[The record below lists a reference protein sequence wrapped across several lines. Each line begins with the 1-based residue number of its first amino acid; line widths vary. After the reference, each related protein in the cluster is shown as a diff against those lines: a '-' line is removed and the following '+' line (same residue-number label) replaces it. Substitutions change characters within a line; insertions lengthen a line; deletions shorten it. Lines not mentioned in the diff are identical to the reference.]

1 MTEIENFAA
10 SVAEDVQDENE
21 RFGSIVIALM
31 IISIIVSTLRLMND
45 CKLFGR
51 DIEKRI
57 KNPGRLDK
65 LLFKKAIRD
74 NLTKEQMYLKDQIYE
89 QILAKSPNLSSSQ
102 VQSMLQEAKNHE

>member
-1 MTEIENFAA
+1 
-10 SVAEDVQDENE
+10 
-21 RFGSIVIALM
+21 
-31 IISIIVSTLRLMND
+31 MND

-89 QILAKSPNLSSSQ
+89 QILVKSPNLSSSQ

>member
-10 SVAEDVQDENE
+10 SVAEDVRDENE

-74 NLTKEQMYLKDQIYE
+74 NLTKEQMHLKDQIYE
-89 QILAKSPNLSSSQ
+89 QILVKSPNLSSSQ

>member
-1 MTEIENFAA
+1 MSEIENFAA
-10 SVAEDVQDENE
+10 SIAEDVHDETE
-21 RFGSIVIALM
+21 RFGSIVIVLM
-31 IISIIVSTLRLMND
+31 VVSIIIGTLRLMND

-51 DIEKRI
+51 DVEKRI

-102 VQSMLQEAKNHE
+102 VQSMLQEAKNAR

>member
-89 QILAKSPNLSSSQ
+89 QILVKSPNLSSSQ
-102 VQSMLQEAKNHE
+102 VQSMLQEAKNAR

>member
-74 NLTKEQMYLKDQIYE
+74 NLTKEQMHLKDQIYE
-89 QILAKSPNLSSSQ
+89 QILVKSPNLSSSQ

>member
-89 QILAKSPNLSSSQ
+89 QILVKSPNLSSSQ

>member
-10 SVAEDVQDENE
+10 SVAEDVRDENE
-21 RFGSIVIALM
+21 RFGSIVISLM

-89 QILAKSPNLSSSQ
+89 QILVKSPNLSSSQ

>member
-102 VQSMLQEAKNHE
+102 VQSMLQEAKNAR